1 MNITIRHAEPA
12 DYASVAAIY
21 ASPRAAAGTLQ
32 IPIQSV
38 EVWRQRLTTVAPLD
52 RILVAELNGEVV
64 GNLGLHP
71 ATNVRRSHAAGMGMG
86 VRDDAQGQGVGTAL
100 VKAAVDLADNWL
112 HLLRLELTPGIEVE
126 HLPGRIIAPG
136 FIDLHVHYP
145 QTDVIGS
152 PASGL
157 LPWLENYTFP
167 QEARF
172 ADPTTHAPRW
182 PASFAPNCCAT
193 A

>member
-112 HLLRLELTPGIEVE
+112 HLLRLELTVWADNAVARRLYERHGFVLEGT
-126 HLPGRIIAPG
+126 HRAYAFRHGRYVDAHAMAR
-136 FIDLHVHYP
+136 LHP
-145 QTDVIGS
+145 S
-152 PASGL
+152 PPSLMA
-157 LPWLENYTFP
+157 
-167 QEARF
+167 A
-172 ADPTTHAPRW
+172 
-182 PASFAPNCCAT
+182 
-193 A
+193 